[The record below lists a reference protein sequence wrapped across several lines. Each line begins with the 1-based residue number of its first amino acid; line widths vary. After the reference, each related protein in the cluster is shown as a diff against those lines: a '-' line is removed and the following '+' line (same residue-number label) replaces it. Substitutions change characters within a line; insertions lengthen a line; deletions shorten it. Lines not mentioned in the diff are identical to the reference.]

1 MNRPRKAPLV
11 TDEDRKAIRL
21 RRIKKYRRAAKVRN
35 KERKKADM
43 EEKRKVAQSKAHLE
57 EVERQREIRRMLRA
71 GEAKMRKDGAV
82 VKVRTNAVG
91 EKVLSVGSRDKRE
104 DKFLVQKI
112 LKALKAGHTDKEAAI
127 FAGIRPHLLYQWM
140 REGEDAP
147 EGTLAYK
154 FREQA
159 DLAKSEALNE
169 YLQSIRRASK
179 RNWQAAA
186 WWLEKRKPEVY
197 GKKAELM
204 LTQEKPFEVA
214 LADASFSED
223 EVKAAMRAFLA
234 ANPEV
239 LNPPQK
245 VPSITENSSNTENA
259 DFEEVQGE

>member
-104 DKFLVQKI
+104 DKLVVQKI
-112 LKALKAGHTDKEAAI
+112 LEALKAGHTDKEAAI
-127 FAGIRPHLLYQWM
+127 FAGIRPQLLYQWM

-159 DLAKSEALNE
+159 DLAKSKALNE

-214 LADASFSED
+214 LADASFSEE
-223 EVKAAMRAFLA
+223 EVRAAMKAFLA

-259 DFEEVQGE
+259 DFEEVEDD